1 MSFVL
6 PARMHVSPHAGRG
19 APGNPDNRFA
29 RQTYEPDA
37 QALAEAA
44 LAQDPDGE
52 APPSP
57 LTQLI
62 PDRTRSILA
71 ANDSPDIGFTTS
83 LNPYRGCEHGC
94 IYCYA
99 RPTHEYLDFSAG
111 QDFETKIMVKHD
123 APALL
128 RAELSSP
135 RWQPRVVAMSG
146 VTDCYQPAERQLRIT
161 RGCLE
166 VFAEFRNPVGIIT
179 KNHGVTRDADLLAD
193 LARDRAA
200 IVYIS
205 ITTLDP
211 ELAKKME
218 PRASPPARRLAAI
231 RTLAAAGVPVG
242 VLVAPVIPGLTDHEG
257 PAILAGAEAAGAG
270 YAGWT
275 MLRLPYGVSDLFSA
289 WLDVH
294 FPEKKDKVLAS
305 VRAVRGGKLNSS
317 EFGSRMEGEGEYAEQ
332 ITGLLR
338 VRAAQLGLSIHG
350 AKLSTAAFRRAGGEQ
365 LSLFA

>member
-1 MSFVL
+1 MY
-6 PARMHVSPHAGRG
+6 VSPQPGRG

-29 RQTYEPDA
+29 RLRYEADP

-44 LAQDPDGE
+44 AAQDDGDE
-52 APPSP
+52 PLSP

-71 ANDSPDIGFTTS
+71 FNDSPDVGFTTS

-99 RPTHEYLDFSAG
+99 RPTHEFLDFSAG

-146 VTDCYQPAERQLRIT
+146 VTDCYQPAERKLRLT

-166 VFAEFRNPVGIIT
+166 VFAEFRNPVGVIT
-179 KNHGVTRDADLLAD
+179 KSHGVTRDADLLAD

-200 IVYIS
+200 AVHIS
-205 ITTLDP
+205 ITTLDAA
-211 ELAKKME
+211 LARKME

-231 RTLAAAGVPVG
+231 RTLAEAGVPVG
-242 VLVAPVIPGLTDHEG
+242 VLVAPILPGLTDHEG
-257 PAILAGAEAAGAG
+257 PAILSAAADAGAAF
-270 YAGWT
+270 AGWV
-275 MLRLPYGVSDLFSA
+275 MLRLPYGVSDLFSE
-289 WLDVH
+289 WLESH
-294 FPEKKDKVLAS
+294 FPLKKEKVLAG
-305 VRAVRGGKLNSS
+305 VRAIRGGKLNSS
-317 EFGSRMEGEGEYAEQ
+317 EFGSRMVGEGEYADQ
-332 ITGLLR
+332 ISNLLR
-338 VRAAQLGLSIHG
+338 VRAAQLGLSTDG
-350 AKLSTAAFRRAGGEQ
+350 PNLSTAAFRRAGAQQ
-365 LSLFA
+365 LSLFP